1 MKLVIEQDD
10 LDLKLKF
17 KVFIVIKMDLMK
29 DFFLRSRYIMRTPIH
44 MTTIPIIH
52 QIIIIIHQIQITTA
66 THQIIITPNLITI

>member
-1 MKLVIEQDD
+1 MVIEQDD

-17 KVFIVIKMDLMK
+17 KVFIVIRTDLMK

-66 THQIIITPNLITI
+66 THQIILTPNLIII